1 MVVAGIEV
9 ETYIGDKK
17 VEEIT
22 PEVKRHITD
31 LFLNAFG
38 DRVRVVRRGED
49 KEEQKIEE

>member
-1 MVVAGIEV
+1 MVIEGITV
-9 ETYIGDKK
+9 ETYIGGKK

-38 DRVRVVRRGED
+38 DRVRVVRREEN
-49 KEEQKIEE
+49 KEEQKTEE